1 MFDLGK
7 FTNWVS
13 GGLFEN
19 QATWEAY
26 KAENHHWQA
35 TATQFTAPLVVLWG
49 VAAVLLGWLFSNGGG
64 FFNFLQPVVSSLIWF
79 GLGGLIASFLAG
91 KFGGMP
97 GYGQAL
103 AALTFASIPGAI
115 GGAISSLPV
124 LGWVCAI
131 GGSIWSLMLLWQA
144 LPTFLDIPLERR
156 VGHYLLTLGA
166 TIIAFIIVTAILTG
180 LGLGMASDEH
190 SYGRDQ
196 ASSPAQT
203 RSNDSI
209 WTDRT
214 SEPANSST
222 TSSSTSSSSDTG
234 GGLFG
239 FGREIDYLEAAER
252 DTYTPP
258 ADGRLEESQV
268 ERTVKFFAA
277 ANRLRDSS
285 TDALKKLENKDEQA
299 SLGDLFKGVK
309 GLVSAGTAEMQSV
322 KSGGGNW
329 AEHEWVKRQLF
340 EARIHQD
347 LNDTTNH
354 NFELYQKYEDQLKDW
369 L

>member
-7 FTNWVS
+7 FSHWVS

-26 KAENHHWQA
+26 KAENHPWQA
-35 TATQFTAPLVVLWG
+35 TAKQFTAPLVVFWG
-49 VAAVLLGWLFSNGGG
+49 IAAVLLGWLFSNGAG
-64 FFNFLQPVVSSLIWF
+64 FYNFLQPVLSSLVWF
-79 GLGGLIASFLAG
+79 GLGGFIASFLAG
-91 KFGGMP
+91 KFSGTP
-97 GYGQAL
+97 SYGQAL

-131 GGSIWSLMLLWQA
+131 GGFIWALMLLWQA

-156 VGHYLLTLGA
+156 VGHYFLTLG
-166 TIIAFIIVTAILTG
+166 TTVITFIVVTAIISALG
-180 LGLGMASDEH
+180 LGLNTGMDS
-190 SYGRDQ
+190 DQ
-196 ASSPAQT
+196 ANYPVQSSGT
-203 RSNDSI
+203 DSKDSS
-209 WTDRT
+209 WKHRT
-214 SEPANSST
+214 STPTNSST
-222 TSSSTSSSSDTG
+222 TSSGSDNG
-234 GGLFG
+234 GGIFG
-239 FGREIDYLEAAER
+239 FGRELDYLEAAGL

-258 ADGRLEESQV
+258 AHGRLEESQV

-285 TDALKKLENKDEQA
+285 TDALKKLEDKDDQA

-309 GLVSAGTAEMQSV
+309 GLVGAGTAEMQSV